1 MYIAYGKHASG
12 KNPAFDKLMNE
23 PSPEVAYNTEIMYAT
38 KMKQIKDFPWDQH
51 VFIVN
56 DVQNWWDSLE
66 DIWT

>member
-38 KMKQIKDFPWDQH
+38 KMKQIKDFP
-51 VFIVN
+51 
-56 DVQNWWDSLE
+56 
-66 DIWT
+66 